1 MKIPDLIP
9 RRGEGEEA
17 EGVVE
22 GVLYQLVT
30 GAVVQFRQFL
40 ISVLTTTTTIT
51 TTIMQQPGVS

>member
-1 MKIPDLIP
+1 MKIPDLVP

-30 GAVVQFRQFL
+30 GAVVQLGQLL
-40 ISVLTTTTTIT
+40 ISVLPTTTT

>member
-1 MKIPDLIP
+1 MKIPDLVP
-9 RRGEGEEA
+9 CRGEGEEA

-30 GAVVQFRQFL
+30 GAVVQLGQLL
-40 ISVLTTTTTIT
+40 ISVLTTTT